1 MTFNMTFKQYR
12 VFGLLIF
19 FAALSSAPS
28 ELRGIT
34 IKLAS
39 PLPEGTEWDT
49 VLRRMADRW
58 REITEGRVRIK
69 IYPGSIAGGE
79 ADMIRKMRFGQLD
92 AGMFTAF
99 GLKSMVPE
107 TFVITL
113 PGLIRDDA
121 ELDYVLDNWVER
133 FEGRFRDEGFEL
145 AAWSKTGWAYVFGE
159 QPLTLP
165 EDLMRHKLAVDNTEI
180 DMAAAFKT
188 LGFQVAPVSIAEIMV
203 SLQSGLVNAFY
214 APPAAAAVFQW
225 FALAPYMTDY
235 RLAPVISALVLSRRT
250 WLRIP
255 SEYHAPLKDSMEQAA
270 RSFYA
275 ESLRINRKAL
285 EIMDQNGL
293 KRVALSAEEEG
304 RWLSIMSSGHE
315 LMVGKGRAVPR
326 ALYDSLQSELETLR
340 VR

>member
-1 MTFNMTFKQYR
+1 MKYR

-19 FAALSSAPS
+19 LAAFFSPS
-28 ELRGIT
+28 PPLPGIT

-49 VLRRMADRW
+49 VLRRMADSW
-58 REITEGRVRIK
+58 REITEGRVRVK
-69 IYPGSIAGGE
+69 IYPGSIAGSE

-92 AGMFTAF
+92 AGVFTAF

-113 PGLIRDDA
+113 PGLIRNDS
-121 ELDYVLDNWVER
+121 ELDYVLGSWVER
-133 FEGRFRDEGFEL
+133 FDDRFREEGFEL
-145 AAWSKTGWAYVFGE
+145 AAWSKTGWAYIFGE
-159 QPLTLP
+159 HPITIP
-165 EDLMRHKLAVDNTEI
+165 EDLMRHKLAVDNTET
-180 DMAAAFKT
+180 DMAVAFKT
-188 LGFQVAPVSIAEIMV
+188 LGFQVTPVSIAEIMV

-214 APPAAAAVFQW
+214 APPAAAAGFQW

-235 RLAPVISALVLSRRT
+235 RLAPVISALVLSRRS

-255 SEYHAPLKDSMEQAA
+255 SEYHVPLKDSMAEAGL
-270 RSFYA
+270 SFYA

-285 EIMDQNGL
+285 EVMDQNGL
-293 KRVALSAEEEG
+293 ERVALSAEEEG
-304 RWLSIMSSGHE
+304 RWLAVIGGGHK

-326 ALYDSLQSELETLR
+326 ALYNSLQSELKTLR